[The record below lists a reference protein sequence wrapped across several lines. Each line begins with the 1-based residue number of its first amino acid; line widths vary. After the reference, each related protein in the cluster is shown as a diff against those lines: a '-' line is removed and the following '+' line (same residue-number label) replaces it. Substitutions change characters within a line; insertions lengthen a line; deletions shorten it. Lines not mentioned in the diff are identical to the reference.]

1 MHICM
6 VMAGDEEGGLE
17 KHVVELANA
26 LVRSG
31 QQVTLIAHQK
41 YAERVHGVI
50 FKALDLSKS
59 RKNPIL
65 LWKLY
70 KTIQATQADL
80 VHVQASKAA
89 AMVAPLL
96 RWLKQP
102 SVATVHGLKKNTR
115 AFTQFNRIIAVSQ
128 NVARLFSDDS
138 KVRIVFNGVKQ
149 PEFDVTSRKVQ
160 QPLQAIAIGRLVS
173 VKGFDLLIDAWK
185 DVDAQLWIVGDGSE
199 KEALQQQID
208 GLGLAQKIRL
218 LGQRDDINQLLQQAD
233 FLVISSRKEGGPYT
247 LAEALLMHCPV
258 ISTDVGMVSQIL
270 PDTMICPVEDTRALQ
285 QLIQQSVN
293 NYSTLQQHSQA
304 LYTLAQ
310 QQLTLEAMTAN
321 TLEVYREIAND

>member
-1 MHICM
+1 M

-17 KHVVELANA
+17 KHVMELANA

-41 YAERVHGVI
+41 YTERVYGVT

-59 RKNPIL
+59 RKNPFL

-89 AMVAPLL
+89 SMVAPLL
-96 RWLKQP
+96 RWLKLP
-102 SVATVHGLKKNTR
+102 SVVTVHGLKKNTR

-149 PEFDVTSRKVQ
+149 PKFDVIRREVQ
-160 QPLQAIAIGRLVS
+160 HPLQAIAIGRLVS
-173 VKGFDLLIDAWK
+173 VKGFDLLIEAWK
-185 DVDAQLWIVGDGSE
+185 NVDARLWIVGDGPE
-199 KEALQQQID
+199 RVALQQQIKK
-208 GLGLAQKIRL
+208 LNLEEWVEL
-218 LGQRDDINQLLQQAD
+218 LGHRDDIHVLLQQSD

-247 LAEALLMHCPV
+247 LAEALLNHCPV
-258 ISTDVGMVSQIL
+258 ISTDVGMVAQVL
-270 PDTMICPVEDTRALQ
+270 TENMICPVEDVTALNQLIRKNVADYEALQ
-285 QLIQQSVN
+285 WASEP
-293 NYSTLQQHSQA
+293 
-304 LYTLAQ
+304 LYVFAQ
-310 QQLTLEAMTAN
+310 QQLTLDAMVNN
-321 TLEVYREIAND
+321 TLNVYREIAND